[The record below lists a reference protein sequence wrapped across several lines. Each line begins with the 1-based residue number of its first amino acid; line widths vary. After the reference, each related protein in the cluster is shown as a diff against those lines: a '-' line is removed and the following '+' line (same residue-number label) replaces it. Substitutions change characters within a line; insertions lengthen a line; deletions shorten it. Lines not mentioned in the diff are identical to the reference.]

1 MSRISYSHS
10 PLFGIKHHQLEE
22 DEVYDILRPGYNIY
36 TAGIYKGMK
45 NGHLQFF
52 NNRPARHTM
61 FEVKPSDEMRFKLK
75 KKNDRWINISSGGRP
90 VSRRSRTRRR
100 KL

>member
-10 PLFGIKHHQLEE
+10 PLFGLKHHQLEE
-22 DEVYDILRPGYNIY
+22 DEVYDIMRPGYNVY

-45 NGHLQFF
+45 KGHLQFF

-61 FEVKPSDEMRFKLK
+61 LEIKPVDEMRFKLK
-75 KKNDRWINISSGGRP
+75 KKVDRWINLSGGRSI
-90 VSRRSRTRRR
+90 SRRSRTRRR